1 MATLNAKQLT
11 ALQKKGEPCR
21 ESLGNGLY
29 FRVSNSATASFEV
42 RYSIYGKRRFISLKK
57 PYPALSLAEARLKA
71 AEIKMMV
78 KEGEDPL
85 EHRKLD
91 SVKPFKLLD
100 ALAEDWLQEQEKRI
114 KTGHIY
120 RRVYQK
126 DISPMIGG
134 IATEK
139 IRPLDI
145 RTVIKSIDQSG
156 RPSIANDALNYLK
169 HIFRHGIKL
178 GIIETNPADA
188 FQYVDAGGIEK
199 ARQRALSINEI
210 KELFEVLTANSD
222 QVTRENYLAV
232 ALLISLAT
240 RKMELMAATWSE
252 FDLDKGTWTIP
263 AERTK
268 TGVSI
273 RMPLSAHVSNWLEE
287 LKIRSAASEYVFP
300 NRRKSKRPYVSPDT
314 LNAAIGKLFK
324 EEKISFPHF
333 TIHDLRRSARTL
345 LASLQVP
352 PHISERC
359 LNHKIQGVEGVYD
372 QYDYFNERKEA
383 LEKISNL
390 IAPYVNQ
397 G

>member
-29 FRVSNSATASFEV
+29 FRVSNSATATFEV

-100 ALAEDWLQEQEKRI
+100 ALAEDWLKECDKRI
-114 KTGHIY
+114 KTSYIY

-126 DISPMIGG
+126 DISPILGG
-134 IATEK
+134 IATTK
-139 IRPLDI
+139 IKPLDI
-145 RTVIKSIDQSG
+145 RVVIKSIDQSG

-178 GIIETNPADA
+178 GIVETNPADA
-188 FQYVDAGGIEK
+188 FQYADAGGIEV
-199 ARQRALSINEI
+199 ARQRALSIEEI
-210 KELFEVLTANSD
+210 KELFIVLTTNKD
-222 QVTRENYLAV
+222 QFTRENYLAI
-232 ALLISLAT
+232 ALLLSLAC

-252 FDLDKGTWTIP
+252 FDLDKGIWIIP
-263 AERTK
+263 KERTK

-273 RMPLSAHVSNWLEE
+273 RVPLSTEVLGWLSE
-287 LKIRSAASEYVFP
+287 LEIRSAGSLYIFP
-300 NRRKSKRPYVSPDT
+300 NRRRSKRAYVSPDT
-314 LNAAIGKLFK
+314 LNAAIAKLFK
-324 EEKISFPHF
+324 EDKFNFAHF
-333 TIHDLRRSARTL
+333 TIHDLRRSAKTL
-345 LASLQVP
+345 LASLKVP

-359 LNHKIQGVEGVYD
+359 LNHKIKGVEGVYD
-372 QYDYFNERKEA
+372 QYDYFDERKEA
-383 LEKISNL
+383 LSKISSL
-390 IAPYVNQ
+390 IAPYVN
-397 G
+397 

>member
-1 MATLNAKQLT
+1 MAALNAKQLT

-29 FRVSNSATASFEV
+29 FRVSNSASATFEV
-42 RYSIYGKRRFISLKK
+42 RYSIHGKRRFITLAK

-100 ALAEDWLQEQEKRI
+100 ALAEDWLQECDKRI
-114 KTGHIY
+114 KTASIY
-120 RRVYQK
+120 RRVYKK

-145 RTVIKSIDQSG
+145 RTVIQTISQSG

-178 GIIETNPADA
+178 GVVENNPADA

-199 ARQRALSINEI
+199 ARQRALSIDEI
-210 KELFEVLTANSD
+210 GELFNVLSAHDD
-222 QVTRENYLAV
+222 QITRENHLAT
-232 ALLISLAT
+232 ALLISLAC
-240 RKMELMAATWSE
+240 RKMELMASTWSE
-252 FDLDKGTWTIP
+252 FDLEKGIWIIP
-263 AERTK
+263 EERTK

-273 RMPLSAHVSNWLEE
+273 KVPLSTDVVDWLNE
-287 LKIRSAASEYVFP
+287 LKIRSAGSAYVFP
-300 NRRKSKRPYVSPDT
+300 NRRKSKRAYVSPDT
-314 LNAAIGKLFK
+314 LNAAIAKLFK
-324 EEKISFPHF
+324 EEKFSFSHF
-333 TIHDLRRSARTL
+333 TVHDLRRTARTL
-345 LASLQVP
+345 LASMQVP

-359 LNHKIQGVEGVYD
+359 LNHKIKGVEGVYD
-372 QYDYFNERKEA
+372 QYDYFEERKVA

-390 IAPYVNQ
+390 IAPHVNQ